1 MILNQQT
8 AVGRR
13 AENAVNA
20 KIQGHDIKIGLR
32 EFSEGVAW
40 IAIKKS
46 AGPGGKDLGQ
56 DLKKMERTLRN
67 MRSTKNRLGQ
77 PCAARTLRRLCDY
90 IGIDMPQYHF

>member
-32 EFSEGVAW
+32 ECSEGVAW

-77 PCAARTLRRLCDY
+77 PCAARTLKRLCDY
-90 IGIDMPQYHF
+90 IGIEMPQYHF